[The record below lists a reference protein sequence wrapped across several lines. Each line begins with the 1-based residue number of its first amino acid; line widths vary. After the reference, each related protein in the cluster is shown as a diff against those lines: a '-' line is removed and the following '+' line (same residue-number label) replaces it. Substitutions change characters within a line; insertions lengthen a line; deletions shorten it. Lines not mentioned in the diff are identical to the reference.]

1 MTPHDTAS
9 SILRRTILD
18 GTVATK
24 KPEATHTYATADE
37 PPASDR
43 DTDADTP
50 RQTTRTTTVNFG
62 HPDRFL

>member
-1 MTPHDTAS
+1 MTNHDTAS
-9 SILRRTILD
+9 IILWRTTLG
-18 GTVATK
+18 GTVATE
-24 KPEATHTYATADE
+24 KPKATPTYATADE

-43 DTDADTP
+43 DSDADTP